1 MPRALPHPTRTHAR
15 LVGAIIIVGV
25 LVGVVSAHALGA
37 TRPHTKRVCRIVTE
51 HRVLST
57 HPAPLEGGVVHPHTT
72 ATVRVRVCRM
82 VVVRTHRLRHP
93 RVVRHPVPRN
103 PPVHI
108 TTATLS
114 TVQLRIPQTRLQA
127 TAISLGV
134 SLASSP
140 FDRMSE
146 LGSYTAMVGQGP
158 HELMWYRQWNE
169 PLVSGTEI
177 QQTAQRGIT
186 PIISWEPQDP
196 TNPSDPAY
204 RLAAIASGAWD
215 TCITQSARSAADT
228 ATPMLINLAPE
239 MNGSWSPWGP
249 GHNANTPQEFVAA
262 YRHVVDIFRAQG
274 ASNVG
279 WIWAPNADWNAQE
292 VYGSYYPGDG
302 YVDWLGMDGY
312 NFGTMTSDGW
322 LTPAQIFGRSYA
334 ALTGLSAKPIIIEET
349 ASTELGGAKA
359 AWITQLA
366 QTIPAQFPA
375 VGALVWFQRNKE
387 TDWRVNSSAAALGAF
402 QALAANPDWGG
413 PAIGVH
419 PAG

>member
-1 MPRALPHPTRTHAR
+1 MPRALLHPTPTHQR
-15 LVGAIIIVGV
+15 LVGAIIILGLLVVVVGT
-25 LVGVVSAHALGA
+25 HALGA
-37 TRPHTKRVCRIVTE
+37 THARTTRVCRMITE
-51 HRVLST
+51 HRAVNT
-57 HPAPLEGGVVHPHTT
+57 HPAPLQGGVVHPHTT
-72 ATVRVRVCRM
+72 VAVRVRVCRM
-82 VVVRTHRLRHP
+82 VVVQGHRLGHI
-93 RVVRHPVPRN
+93 RVVGHLVPTN

-114 TVQLRIPQTRLQA
+114 AVQLTIPQTRAQG

-140 FDRMSE
+140 FDQMTE
-146 LGSYTAMVGQGP
+146 LGSYTAMVGHSP

-169 PLVSGTEI
+169 PLLSGTEI
-177 QQTAQRGIT
+177 QQTARRGIT

-196 TNPSDPAY
+196 TNPTDPAY
-204 RLAAIASGAWD
+204 ALTAIASGRWD
-215 TCITQSARSAADT
+215 TYITQSARSAAGT
-228 ATPMLINLAPE
+228 ATPFLINLAPE
-239 MNGSWSPWGP
+239 MNGTWSAWGP
-249 GHNANTPQEFVAA
+249 GHNANTPQAFVAA

-279 WIWAPNADWNAQE
+279 WIWAPNTDQNAQG

-312 NFGTMTSDGW
+312 NFGTTTSDGW
-322 LTPAQIFGRSYA
+322 LTPAQIFGRSYL

-349 ASTELGGAKA
+349 ASTEIGGAKA
-359 AWITQLA
+359 TWITQLA
-366 QTIPAQFPA
+366 QTIPAQFPR

-402 QALAANPDWGG
+402 QALAANPDWGAQ
-413 PAIGVH
+413 AIGVH